1 MKRQTQIIKTFVFK
15 ALVVS
20 ALLVA
25 GGTLYAVETQK
36 TPTYWPTQGWQT
48 SSPEKQGVDSEK
60 LAEML
65 ERIKSQNINIRSV
78 VVIRNGYVLLDAC
91 VHPYQKDS
99 WHIIHS
105 CTKSIT
111 SALIGIAI
119 DKGYLESVKTPV
131 LEFFPGRT
139 AANLDENKKAM
150 TLENLL
156 TMSSGFQARDSY
168 LYNWQG
174 LNKMRASYDWVQ
186 YMLDLPMAKAP
197 GDKFDYSNGVSFL
210 LSAIL
215 QESTGTNALVFARE
229 HLFGPLGIHNIYW
242 PSSPLGITL
251 GWGGMR
257 MKPLDMAKIGF
268 LYLNKGV
275 WEGKQVVSS
284 SWVEASTREHIKSG
298 TLSDGYGYQWWVD
311 EDGYFMALGYSGQ
324 YIVVLPQQDMVVVFT
339 SALHSFNFFIPEMF
353 LRDYIIPAAHSSI
366 PLPDNPE
373 GEKRLQSVLQAIS
386 NPKAS
391 PVPTLPEIAQ
401 KISGKTFVF
410 DSNPMNSKRLS
421 LDFGNKEDEA
431 LLALSYR
438 DRDLRVPVGLDNVY
452 RLTNAAGYLRAYR
465 GFWEN
470 DNTFVIDYQIVDF
483 SERGKI
489 RVTFEGD
496 RMTVVSQE
504 EVRGSSNT
512 LTARLKD

>member
-1 MKRQTQIIKTFVFK
+1 MRKQTQIIKTFVFK
-15 ALVVS
+15 AFVIS
-20 ALLVA
+20 ALLLA
-25 GGTLYAVETQK
+25 GGTLHAVETQK
-36 TPTYWPTQGWQT
+36 TPTYWPTQGWKT
-48 SSPEKQGVDSEK
+48 SPPEKQGVDSEK

-119 DKGYLESVKTPV
+119 DKGYIESVKTPV

-139 AANLDENKKAM
+139 AANLDENKKNM
-150 TLENLL
+150 TLEHLL

-174 LNKMRASYDWVQ
+174 LAKMRASYDWTQ

-197 GDKFDYSNGVSFL
+197 GTKFDYSNGVSFL

-215 QESTGTNALVFARE
+215 QESTGINALDFARE

-268 LYLNKGV
+268 LYLNRGI

-284 SWVEASTREHIKSG
+284 AWVEASTREQIKSG

-324 YIVVLPQQDMVVVFT
+324 YIVVLPQQNIVVVFT
-339 SALHSFNFFIPEMF
+339 SALHSFNFFIPEML
-353 LRDYIIPAAHSSI
+353 LRNYIIPAAHSSK

-410 DSNPMNSKRLS
+410 DSNPMNFKRLS
-421 LDFGNKEDEA
+421 LDFRTKKDEA
-431 LLALSYR
+431 LLTMSYR
-438 DRDLRVPVGLDNVY
+438 DRNFQVPVGLDNVY
-452 RLTNAAGYLRAYR
+452 RLTNAVGYLRAYR

-512 LTARLKD
+512 LTARLED

>member
-1 MKRQTQIIKTFVFK
+1 MNRQTQIFNTFIIKAFVV
-15 ALVVS
+15 LV
-20 ALLVA
+20 LLLI
-25 GGTLYAVETQK
+25 GGTLHAVETQK
-36 TPTYWPTQGWQT
+36 TPAYWPTQGWQT
-48 SSPEKQGVDSEK
+48 STPEEQGVDSEK
-60 LAEML
+60 LADML
-65 ERIKSQNINIRSV
+65 ERIKNQNINIRSV

-91 VHPYQKDS
+91 FHPYQKGT

-105 CTKSIT
+105 CTKSIM

-119 DKGYLESVKTPV
+119 DKGYIESVKTPV

-139 AANLDENKKAM
+139 AANMDENKKTM
-150 TLENLL
+150 TLEHLL
-156 TMSSGFQARDSY
+156 TMSTGFLARDSY

-174 LNKMRASYDWVQ
+174 VTKMRASRDWIQ
-186 YMLDLPMAKAP
+186 YVLDLPMANAP
-197 GDKFDYSNGVSFL
+197 GAKFDYSNCASFL

-215 QESTGTNALVFARE
+215 QESTGTNALAFAKE
-229 HLFGPLGIHNIYW
+229 YLFGPLGIHEVVW
-242 PSSPLGITL
+242 PSNPQGITI
-251 GWGGMR
+251 GWGEMR

-284 SWVEASTREHIKSG
+284 SWVEASTREQIKSG

-311 EDGYFMALGYSGQ
+311 ENGYFMALGYSGQ
-324 YIVVLPQQDMVVVFT
+324 YIVVLPRQNIVVVFT
-339 SALHSFNFFIPEMF
+339 SVLHSFNFFIPEML
-353 LRDYIIPAAHSSI
+353 LRNYIIPAAHSST
-366 PLPDNPE
+366 PLSENPE
-373 GEKRLQSVLQAIS
+373 GEKRLQSVLHAIS

-391 PVPTLPEIAQ
+391 PVPALPEIAQ

-410 DSNPMNSKRLS
+410 DSNPMNFKRLS
-421 LDFGNKEDEA
+421 LDFRTKKDEA
-431 LLALSYR
+431 LLTMSYR
-438 DRDLRVPVGLDNVY
+438 DRNLQVPVGLDNVY
-452 RLTNAAGYLRAYR
+452 RLTNAVGYLRAYR

-504 EVRGSSNT
+504 EVRGSTNT
-512 LTARLKD
+512 LTARLED

>member
-1 MKRQTQIIKTFVFK
+1 MRKQTQIIKTFVFK
-15 ALVVS
+15 ALVIS

-25 GGTLYAVETQK
+25 GGTLHAVETQK
-36 TPTYWPTQGWQT
+36 TPTYWPTQGWKT
-48 SSPEKQGVDSEK
+48 SPPEKQGVDSEK

-91 VHPYQKDS
+91 FHPYQEGT

-111 SALIGIAI
+111 SSLIGIAI
-119 DKGYLESVKTPV
+119 DKGYIESVKTPV
-131 LEFFPGRT
+131 LEFFPERT
-139 AANLDENKKAM
+139 ATNLDENKKAL

-174 LNKMRASYDWVQ
+174 LAKMRASRDWVQ
-186 YMLDLPMAKAP
+186 YMLDLPMAIAP
-197 GDKFDYSNGVSFL
+197 GTKFEYSNGVSFL

-215 QESTGTNALVFARE
+215 QESTGTNALDFAHK
-229 HLFGPLGIHNIYW
+229 HLFGPLGIHEVAW
-242 PSSPLGITL
+242 PTNPQGITL

-268 LYLNKGV
+268 LYLNKGI

-284 SWVEASTREHIKSG
+284 AWVEASTREHIKAG

-339 SALHSFNFFIPEMF
+339 SALHSFNFFIPHML
-353 LRDYIIPAAHSSI
+353 LRNYIIPAAHSSK
-366 PLPDNPE
+366 PLPENSE
-373 GEKRLQSVLQAIS
+373 GEKRLQSILHTIS

-391 PVPTLPEIAQ
+391 PVPTPPEIAQ

-410 DSNPMNSKRLS
+410 DENPMNFKILS

-431 LLALSYR
+431 LLTLSYR
-438 DRDLRVPVGLDNVY
+438 DRNFQVPVGLDNVY
-452 RLTNAAGYLRAYR
+452 RLTNAMGYLRAYR

-470 DNTFVIDYQIVDF
+470 GNTFVIDYQIVDF

-496 RMTVVSQE
+496 KMTFVSQQ
-504 EVRGSSNT
+504 EVSGSSNK
-512 LTARLKD
+512 LTARMKD